1 MIGLVLEGG
10 GAKGAYEIGACKALK
25 ELGIEINGVVGTS
38 IGAIYGAMIAQGDL
52 EKAYELWYNLTPSD
66 VLDVN
71 DKDFKKI
78 VNMDI
83 KTGDI
88 PRLARKIKKIIKDR
102 GFDTRHIRSLLEEHI
117 DEKKLR
123 ESNMDY
129 GIVTVSL
136 SDKKPME
143 LFKEDIPEGKIT
155 DYIMAS
161 AYHPAFKFEK
171 VDGKLFLD
179 GSFFD
184 NLPIKLLYEKGY
196 RNIIAIR
203 LFAIGRVRKVKEK
216 DLEIT
221 YIEPSEKLCNTLD
234 FTNIS
239 ARKNLELGYYDTL
252 KVFKNLKGRRYYL
265 EPKNDEEFFLNY
277 LLNIGEEKILK
288 IGRILGIED
297 IPYRRMLLEFIIPR
311 LIELLKLEKT
321 ISYEEL
327 VIALV
332 EEIASKCELERFKI
346 YNYDDFY
353 SKAIEEYD
361 IYKQKP
367 KNKIPKF
374 IKKNEILSLAA
385 KEPIIEEIVFEIFR

>member
-1 MIGLVLEGG
+1 MLGLVLEGG

-38 IGAIYGAMIAQGDL
+38 IGAINGAMIAQGDL

-71 DKDFKKI
+71 DREFKKI

-123 ESNMDY
+123 ESSIDY

-136 SDKKPME
+136 SDKKPLE

-161 AYHPAFKFEK
+161 AYHPAFKLEK

-184 NLPIKLLYEKGY
+184 NLPIKLLYERGY

-265 EPKNDEEFFLNY
+265 EPKNDEEFFMNY

-288 IGRILGIED
+288 IGKILGIENV
-297 IPYRRMLLEFIIPR
+297 PYRRMLLEFIIPR
-311 LIELLKLEKT
+311 LIELLKLDKT
-321 ISYEEL
+321 ASYEEL

-332 EEIASKCELERFKI
+332 EEIANKCGVERFNI
-346 YNYDDFY
+346 YSYDDFY
-353 SKAIEEYD
+353 SKAVEGYD

-374 IKKNEILSLAA
+374 IKQNEILSLTA